1 MKGDNKKIIELI
13 KKRLEIGKE
22 EYGTESNPLDG
33 RDWIKEALEELLDA
47 IVYLAAKLR
56 QIEKLEEKNERKET
70 NS

>member
-22 EYGTESNPLDG
+22 EYGTEINPFDG